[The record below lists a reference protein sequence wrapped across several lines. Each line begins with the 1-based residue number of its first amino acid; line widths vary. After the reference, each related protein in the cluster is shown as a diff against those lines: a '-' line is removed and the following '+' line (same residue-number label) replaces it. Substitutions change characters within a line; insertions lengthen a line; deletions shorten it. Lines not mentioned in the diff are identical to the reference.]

1 MFKIII
7 ITACGSF
14 FLSTCAIADCV
25 YDTGG
30 TTPTLTF
37 TPPKTLVIPRNAA
50 IGTKVY
56 TSPIMI
62 LTSRNYTCDGVI
74 NTGVRNL
81 VGTQPVGSSYVYPI
95 GNSGLAFKWSYTGAS
110 QSELYYL
117 ESFPNSASYTNS
129 YLTVNGSSNGFEII
143 KVGPVQTG
151 AEIPAGNILESKRG
165 SLTDTILSLSQKIVV
180 TESTC
185 TTPNI
190 MVSMGD
196 QKSSGFSG
204 VGSRLT
210 PKAFNIALNACPE
223 GIKGV
228 KYRLDPTTEIVDPT
242 SSVIAL
248 SKDSSAIGVAVQ
260 ILDNIDKPLPLGTDL
275 VFSGYKPVGGNF
287 IIPLKAAYYQ
297 TAKGIKGGT
306 ANSSLTFTM
315 TYE

>member
-1 MFKIII
+1 
-7 ITACGSF
+7 
-14 FLSTCAIADCV
+14 
-25 YDTGG
+25 GG
-30 TTPTLTF
+30 TAPTLTF

-56 TSPIMI
+56 TSPVMI
-62 LTSRNYTCDGVI
+62 PTSKDYTCDGVI

-81 VGTQPVGSSYVYPI
+81 VGTQPVGSSDVYPI
-95 GNSGLAFKWSYTGAS
+95 GNSGLAFKWMFKYRWSDVES
-110 QSELYYL
+110 LQ
-117 ESFPNSASYTNS
+117 SFPISVRHFGEP
-129 YLTVNGSSNGFEII
+129 LTMNGTSNGFEII

-151 AEIPAGNILESKRG
+151 AEIPAGNILESKKG
-165 SLTDTILSLSQKIVV
+165 SLTNAILALSQKIVV

-190 MVSMGD
+190 VVSMGD

-204 VGSRLT
+204 VGSRLI

-228 KYRLDPTTEIVDPT
+228 KYRLDPTTEILDTT

-306 ANSSLTFTM
+306 AKSSLTFTM